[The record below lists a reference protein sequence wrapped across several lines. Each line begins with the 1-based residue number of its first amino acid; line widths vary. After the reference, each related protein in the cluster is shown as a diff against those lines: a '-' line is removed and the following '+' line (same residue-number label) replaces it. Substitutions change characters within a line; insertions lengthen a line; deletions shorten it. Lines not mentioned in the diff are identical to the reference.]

1 MKNLSA
7 LDLSR
12 LDASSNDGSYAPAV
26 RLVAVA
32 ALVLALA
39 GCGGDEDVPR
49 QTYEHQLQ
57 AVLRPLNLELGSRSV
72 AIQRARSRTAI
83 QRNLTGLE
91 TAITGAATALAR
103 ITPRREAR
111 DAHRNLVN
119 ALLDYAAA
127 LGEGMTVVR
136 DGGPVALREFQG
148 ELGKSRAAARLAH
161 AVGAFRDLGYDV
173 GV

>member
-1 MKNLSA
+1 
-7 LDLSR
+7 
-12 LDASSNDGSYAPAV
+12 V

-32 ALVLALA
+32 ALVLALV
-39 GCGGDEDVPR
+39 GCGGDRDVPK
-49 QTYEHQLQ
+49 QAYEHQLQ
-57 AVLRPLNLELGSRSV
+57 AVLKPLNRELGRRSV
-72 AIQRARSRTAI
+72 AIQRARSRAAI

-91 TAITGAATALAR
+91 SAITGAATALAR
-103 ITPRREAR
+103 TTPTREAR

-136 DGGPVALREFQG
+136 EGHARALREFQG
-148 ELGKSRAAARLAH
+148 ELGKSPAAARLAH